1 MAVDTGSPETERR
14 IKGRARA
21 AERFATCF
29 PIFVVWL
36 VTGIWHGADW
46 KFVVWGM
53 FHAAVLISSALLEP
67 TFLWINQ
74 KLHIPTQSFIWRIW
88 QIARTF
94 FICCV
99 GRVFFRADSLQT
111 AVGILRAVVTRPF
124 ALAELEKLAEYSTN
138 IYNLAVTLVAMLV
151 LFVVDIV
158 EERHPLREAL
168 MRRNIAL
175 RWALIYACLFF
186 VLIFGVYGLG
196 YGATNFIYE
205 QF

>member
-1 MAVDTGSPETERR
+1 MVSDESAVDTIATSSP
-14 IKGRARA
+14 
-21 AERFATCF
+21 
-29 PIFVVWL
+29 
-36 VTGIWHGADW
+36 H
-46 KFVVWGM
+46 
-53 FHAAVLISSALLEP
+53 
-67 TFLWINQ
+67 
-74 KLHIPTQSFIWRIW
+74 
-88 QIARTF
+88 
-94 FICCV
+94 
-99 GRVFFRADSLQT
+99 
-111 AVGILRAVVTRPF
+111 AVVTRPF

-175 RWALIYACLFF
+175 RWVLIYACLFF